1 MNAADQ
7 QLAQGAPEV
16 GIEFDAVVVGA
27 GFGGMYMLHCL
38 RQNGLPRASTRQAA
52 TSAGPGTGTAIR
64 VRDATSKACSIL
76 IRFRKN

>member
-27 GFGGMYMLHCL
+27 GFGGTEGGMS
-38 RQNGLPRASTRQAA
+38 PRQAKGGEA
-52 TSAGPGTGTAIR
+52 
-64 VRDATSKACSIL
+64 
-76 IRFRKN
+76 